1 MTKTMLLLIVKLSL
15 FSSTSVCCYLV
26 CIYTVEAALL
36 AVNNAIDGAAAEEI
50 LVALQSDVL
59 DLKDVMP
66 DIAEY
71 YCDGLVKRKSEKQDV
86 SFVVY
91 TFVFLT
97 FPFSC

>member
-15 FSSTSVCCYLV
+15 FSITIVCCYLV

-36 AVNNAIDGAAAEEI
+36 AVNNAIDGAAAEAI

>member
-15 FSSTSVCCYLV
+15 FSITIVCCYLV

-36 AVNNAIDGAAAEEI
+36 AVNNAIDGAAAEAI

-91 TFVFLT
+91 TFEFLT

>member
-15 FSSTSVCCYLV
+15 FSITIVCCYLV

-71 YCDGLVKRKSEKQDV
+71 YRDGLVKRKSEKQDV